1 MAAVEQNGTA
11 EKGMDRK
18 TQAEGEQKQAETP
31 STFKSSC
38 PLPAKLH
45 AELFNMIKHR
55 ST

>member
-11 EKGMDRK
+11 QKGMDRK
-18 TQAEGEQKQAETP
+18 TQAERGKQQAEAP
-31 STFKSSC
+31 SAFKSSC

-45 AELFNMIKHR
+45 AGLFDTKHR